1 VKFSLGSL
9 AETQRFAEIIAGHV
23 RPRDMVVLAGEMG
36 AGKTTFTQF
45 FGRALGVTDLITSPT
60 FNLLHN
66 YGSGRMALHH
76 ADLYRLER
84 TGELEDLG
92 LDELQD
98 SGGVIAV
105 EWGDIVGD
113 ELGDALVLRFEHVD
127 QATNDASGKTDE
139 MQVRSVTVSS
149 RGAQWESRF
158 RKLTDELASKFTV
171 LARG

>member
-1 VKFSLGSL
+1 MKYLLGSL
-9 AETQRFAEIIAGHV
+9 TDTQRFAEIVAAHV
-23 RPRDMVVLAGEMG
+23 RPRDMIVLAGEMG
-36 AGKTTFTQF
+36 TGKTTFTQS
-45 FGRALGVTDLITSPT
+45 FGRALGITDLITSPT

-66 YGSGRMALHH
+66 YGSGRMSLHH

-113 ELGDALVLRFEHVD
+113 ELGDALVLRFEHADETVD
-127 QATNDASGKTDE
+127 TD
-139 MQVRSVTVSS
+139 VRGVTVLA
-149 RGAQWESRF
+149 RGAQWESRIH
-158 RKLTDELASKFTV
+158 KLVEELTANFKV